1 MSFSTVDDTQKS
13 THTYARVQSRA
24 VEMPTLALVMF
35 VYGGWLA
42 LTALYNVWPLWI
54 LAPAMAVLLTLH
66 SSLQH
71 EILHGHPTRSRRAN
85 RVMGMIPLSLWI
97 PYERYRQTHLIH
109 HIDEAL
115 TDPLDDPESY
125 YWTPEDWAKLNPF
138 ARLLV
143 RAQTTLLGR
152 MVIGPFWIV
161 PRFWASEL
169 RAILKNEHGAR
180 RIWAEHLMWCVPV
193 VLWLTYV
200 CQMPLWIYVLTMVV
214 PGMSILLIR
223 SFAEHRALPDAPERT
238 AIVENSWILGPLF
251 LFNNLHSIHHEL
263 PTMPWYEYLAY
274 YRANRERVIRDNGGL
289 VYDSYVDVFMRFFI
303 WQHDVP
309 QHPLGRIKRG

>member
-1 MSFSTVDDTQKS
+1 
-13 THTYARVQSRA
+13 
-24 VEMPTLALVMF
+24 MPTLALVIF
-35 VYGGWLA
+35 VYGGWLV
-42 LTALYNVWPLWI
+42 LTALYTVCPLWAV
-54 LAPAMAVLLTLH
+54 APLMAVLLTLH

-71 EILHGHPTRSRRAN
+71 EILHGHPTRSRRVN
-85 RVMGMIPLSLWI
+85 RAMGMIPLSLWI

-125 YWTPEDWAKLNPF
+125 YWTPEDWAKLNPV

-143 RAQTTLLGR
+143 KAQTTLLGR
-152 MVIGPFWIV
+152 MLIGPFWIV
-161 PRFWASEL
+161 TRFWASEFGAVL
-169 RAILKNEHGAR
+169 RNEHGAR
-180 RIWAEHLMWCVPV
+180 RIWAEHLLWCLPV

-200 CQMPLWIYVLTMVV
+200 CQMPLWVYVLTMVV

-263 PTMPWYEYLAY
+263 PTMPWYDYLAY

-289 VYDSYVDVFMRFFI
+289 VYDSYVDVFMRFFL